1 MLKKNAQPIANILSE
16 FFDENPG
23 LKTSVAEHRAVSAW
37 RELLGEGVSH
47 YTKNV
52 YFRRN
57 VLHVQLSSSVLRAE
71 LIMNKQN
78 LIDKLNEHAGME
90 IVQDIVFR

>member
-1 MLKKNAQPIANILSE
+1 M
-16 FFDENPG
+16 
-23 LKTSVAEHRAVSAW
+23 KTSVAEHRAVSAW

-71 LIMNKQN
+71 LIMNKRN

-90 IVQDIVFR
+90 IVKDIVFR

>member
-1 MLKKNAQPIANILSE
+1 MLKKNAQPISNILSE
-16 FFDENPG
+16 FFNENPE
-23 LKTSVAEHRAVSAW
+23 LKTSVAEHRAVTAW

-57 VLHVQLSSSVLRAE
+57 VLHVQLTSSVLRAE

-78 LIDKLNEHAGME
+78 LIDKLNEHAEME
-90 IVQDIVFR
+90 VVRDIVFR

>member
-1 MLKKNAQPIANILSE
+1 MLKRNAQQLNDILLE
-16 FFDENPG
+16 FFNENPE

-37 RELLGEGVSH
+37 RELLGEGVAH

-52 YFRRN
+52 YFKRN
-57 VLHVQLSSSVLRAE
+57 VLHVQLTSSVLRAE

-78 LIDKLNEHAGME
+78 LIDRLNEYAEME
-90 IVQDIVFR
+90 IVKDIVIR

>member
-16 FFDENPG
+16 FFDENPE

-71 LIMNKQN
+71 LIMNKRN

-90 IVQDIVFR
+90 IVKDIVFR

>member
-1 MLKKNAQPIANILSE
+1 MLKRNAQQLNDILLE
-16 FFDENPG
+16 FFNENPE

-37 RELLGEGVSH
+37 RELLGEGVAH

-52 YFRRN
+52 YFKRGA
-57 VLHVQLSSSVLRAE
+57 LHVQLSSSVLRAE

-78 LIDKLNEHAGME
+78 LIDRLNEYAEME
-90 IVQDIVFR
+90 VVKDIVIR

>member
-1 MLKKNAQPIANILSE
+1 MLKRNAQQLNDILSE
-16 FFDENPG
+16 FFNENPE

-37 RELLGEGVSH
+37 RELLGEGVAH

-52 YFRRN
+52 YFKRN
-57 VLHVQLSSSVLRAE
+57 VLHVQLTSSVLRAE
-71 LIMNKQN
+71 LIMNKRN

-90 IVQDIVFR
+90 IVKDIVFR

>member
-16 FFDENPG
+16 FFDENPE

-71 LIMNKQN
+71 LIMNKRN

-90 IVQDIVFR
+90 IVQDIAFR

>member
-1 MLKKNAQPIANILSE
+1 MLKKNAQPISNILLE
-16 FFDENPG
+16 FFNENPE
-23 LKTSVAEHRAVSAW
+23 LKTSVAEHRAVTAW

-52 YFRRN
+52 YFKRN
-57 VLHVQLSSSVLRAE
+57 VLHVQLTSSVLRAE

-78 LIDKLNEHAGME
+78 LIDKLNEHAEME
-90 IVQDIVFR
+90 IVHDIVFR

>member
-1 MLKKNAQPIANILSE
+1 MLKRNAQQLNDILSE
-16 FFDENPG
+16 FFNENPE

-37 RELLGEGVSH
+37 RELLGEGVAH

-52 YFRRN
+52 YFKRN
-57 VLHVQLSSSVLRAE
+57 VLHVQLTSSVLRAE

-90 IVQDIVFR
+90 VVKDIVIR

>member
-16 FFDENPG
+16 FFNENPE
-23 LKTSVAEHRAVSAW
+23 LRTSVAEHRAVSAW

-47 YTKNV
+47 YTKDV

>member
-1 MLKKNAQPIANILSE
+1 MRI
-16 FFDENPG
+16 PG
-23 LKTSVAEHRAVSAW
+23 LKSSVAEHRAVSAW

-47 YTKNV
+47 YTRNV

-57 VLHVQLSSSVLRAE
+57 VLHVQLTSSVLRAE

-78 LIDKLNEHAGME
+78 LIDKLNEHAGMD
-90 IVQDIVFR
+90 VVSDILFH

>member
-1 MLKKNAQPIANILSE
+1 MLKKNAQSIANILSE
-16 FFDENPG
+16 FFNENPG
-23 LKTSVAEHRAVSAW
+23 LKTSMAEHRAISAW

-47 YTKNV
+47 YTKNI

-57 VLHVQLSSSVLRAE
+57 ILHVRLTSSVLRAE

-90 IVQDIVFR
+90 VVQDIVFR

>member
-1 MLKKNAQPIANILSE
+1 MLKRNAQQLNDILLE
-16 FFDENPG
+16 FFNENPE

-37 RELLGEGVSH
+37 RELLGEGVAH

-52 YFRRN
+52 YFKRN
-57 VLHVQLSSSVLRAE
+57 VLHVQLTSSVLRAE

-90 IVQDIVFR
+90 IVKDIVIR

>member
-1 MLKKNAQPIANILSE
+1 MLKRNAQQLNDILSE
-16 FFDENPG
+16 FFNENPE

-37 RELLGEGVSH
+37 RELLGEGVAH

-52 YFRRN
+52 YFKRN
-57 VLHVQLSSSVLRAE
+57 VLHVQLTSSVLRAE

-78 LIDKLNEHAGME
+78 LIDRLNEYAEME
-90 IVQDIVFR
+90 IVKDIVIR

>member
-16 FFDENPG
+16 FFNENPE

-37 RELLGEGVSH
+37 RELLGEGASH

-90 IVQDIVFR
+90 IVQDIAFR

>member
-16 FFDENPG
+16 FFNENPE

-57 VLHVQLSSSVLRAE
+57 VLHVQLSS
-71 LIMNKQN
+71 
-78 LIDKLNEHAGME
+78 
-90 IVQDIVFR
+90 

>member
-16 FFDENPG
+16 FFNENPE

-71 LIMNKQN
+71 LIMNKRN

-90 IVQDIVFR
+90 IVKDIVFR

>member
-1 MLKKNAQPIANILSE
+1 MIKKNAQPLGDILSD
-16 FFDENPG
+16 FFDENPT
-23 LKTSVAEHRAVSAW
+23 LKTSVAEHRAVTAW

-52 YFRRN
+52 YFKRGA
-57 VLHVQLSSSVLRAE
+57 LHVQLASSVLRAE

-90 IVQDIVFR
+90 IVRDIVFR

>member
-1 MLKKNAQPIANILSE
+1 MLKKKAQPISIILSE
-16 FFDENPG
+16 FFNENPE
-23 LKTSVAEHRAVSAW
+23 LKTSVAEHRAVTAW

-52 YFRRN
+52 YFKRN
-57 VLHVQLSSSVLRAE
+57 ILHVQLTSSVLRAE

-78 LIDKLNEHAGME
+78 LIDKLNEHAEME
-90 IVQDIVFR
+90 IVHDIVFR

>member
-1 MLKKNAQPIANILSE
+1 MLKKNAQPIATILAE
-16 FFDENPG
+16 FFDENPE

-71 LIMNKQN
+71 LIMNKRN

-90 IVQDIVFR
+90 IVKDIVFR

>member
-57 VLHVQLSSSVLRAE
+57 VLHVQLTSSVLRAE
-71 LIMNKQN
+71 LILNKQT
-78 LIDKLNEHAGME
+78 LMDKLNEHVGME
-90 IVQDIVFR
+90 IVKDIVFR